1 MCRLLAYTGKAT
13 RLADLVFG
21 GDHSLYEQSW
31 NPRELLSGS
40 VNADGYG
47 VAWYADGRPAR
58 IAEARPIW
66 YDEDLRATLERI
78 ESGTVVAAL
87 RNGTPGIPV
96 DRSGLLP
103 LVHERWTFALNG
115 FIPDFRSSHM
125 RALREELP
133 DDLYAA
139 ICGASD
145 SETLFMLALS
155 ELRSGVAL
163 REALAATAR
172 RVKARV
178 GSDEAQ
184 LNMLLCDGST
194 VAAIRSSTVARTN
207 SLYLSEGPPFAE
219 GGTVLASEPPD
230 ADSTWTAVDEHSWVE
245 IGSNGEVHS
254 GTLVLE

>member
-1 MCRLLAYTGKAT
+1 MCRLLAYTGEAT

-31 NPRELLSGS
+31 MPRELLSGS

-66 YDEDLRATLERI
+66 YDEDLRPTLERI

-103 LVHERWTFALNG
+103 LVHQRWTFALNG
-115 FIPDFRSSHM
+115 FIPDFRGSHM
-125 RALREELP
+125 RALREGLP
-133 DDLYAA
+133 DDLYAE

-145 SETLFMLALS
+145 SETLFMLTLS
-155 ELRSGVAL
+155 ELRSGATL
-163 REALAATAR
+163 HDALAATAR

-194 VAAIRSSTVARTN
+194 VAAIRSSTVATTN
-207 SLYLSEGPPFAE
+207 SLYLSQRPVFAK
-219 GGTVLASEPPD
+219 GGAVLASEPPD

-245 IGSNGEVHS
+245 IESDGEVES
-254 GTLVLE
+254 GRLVLE

>member
-1 MCRLLAYTGKAT
+1 MCRLLAYTGKALG
-13 RLADLVFG
+13 LADLVFG

-31 NPRELLSGS
+31 KPRELLSGS

-47 VAWYADGRPAR
+47 VAWYEDGRPAR

-87 RNGTPGIPV
+87 RNSTPGISV

-103 LVHERWTFALNG
+103 LLHGRWTFALNG
-115 FIPDFRSSHM
+115 FIPDFRPSHM
-125 RALREELP
+125 RALREGLP
-133 DDLYAA
+133 DDLYAD

-155 ELRSGVAL
+155 ELRSGVVL
-163 REALAATAR
+163 HEALAATAR

-178 GSDEAQ
+178 GSAEAQ

-207 SLYLSEGPPFAE
+207 SLYLSERPPFAE
-219 GGTVLASEPPD
+219 GGTVLASEAPD
-230 ADSTWTAVDEHSWVE
+230 ANSKWTAVDEHSWVE
-245 IGSNGEVHS
+245 IGSDGEVLS
-254 GTLVLE
+254 GSLVLE